1 MAMKD
6 GEIFRMTPHP
16 SPLDECKGRA
26 GVERIVPNRNLLI
39 LHHRR
44 LEAAGP
50 VVNTADLDAAARR
63 DFCRALWRG
72 GPCSHQE
79 LLPLWNQSPRTNTP
93 LLRCGLRNFP
103 WHSAQPW

>member
-26 GVERIVPNRNLLI
+26 GVERIVPDRNLLI

-50 VVNTADLDAAARR
+50 VINMIDLYAAARGNFR
-63 DFCRALWRG
+63 GALWRG
-72 GPCSHQE
+72 RQCCHQE
-79 LLPLWNQSPRTNTP
+79 LLIVWNHALGTNAA
-93 LLRCGLRNFP
+93 LLESGLKRFP
-103 WHSAQPW
+103 